1 MKTTA
6 HKATFLALSTAGISG
21 VSLFINKFAVSSVSD
36 PVLFSGLKNTLVAL
50 LLVGVLLAFNKHK
63 EIKTLTKKQWSQLV
77 SIGLVGGAIPFALFF
92 TGLSMIPAT
101 QGALIHK
108 TLFIWVALLAALF
121 LQEKLSLVQW
131 LGVSALFGANVVLAD
146 ISGFALNGGVIL
158 VFIATLFWAFENVLA
173 KKALENLSAITVA
186 SGRMVFGS
194 LFLLSFLTVTGRIS
208 GLANLTPESLM
219 WTSVTV
225 IFLLGYLLTWYKAL
239 SLAPASYVAALLV
252 PATLVTNVLSAL
264 FVTHTLTEAQVL
276 SGFLTVLGVSFV
288 VLFVRTKTQNLQPT
302 QSALHI
308 ENK

>member
-77 SIGLVGGAIPFALFF
+77 SICLVGGAIPFALFF